1 MSNRSSPR
9 TAESSRPSSDPAPPR
24 MYFSRSSS
32 LGFQSELETG
42 RFVAIDR
49 SKKMIDAASRRNEK
63 YVDARRAEFHVA
75 DVLEF
80 NPGRRRFGKI
90 LAVRVAL
97 FHRDAAAAKARSRI
111 QSWLR
116 PGGQMLLIY
125 DEPWHRRPKCPST
138 LPAKRSDR

>member
-1 MSNRSSPR
+1 
-9 TAESSRPSSDPAPPR
+9 

-97 FHRDAAAAKARSRI
+97 FHRDAVPQKHVVAFRAGLGRA
-111 QSWLR
+111 
-116 PGGQMLLIY
+116 
-125 DEPWHRRPKCPST
+125 
-138 LPAKRSDR
+138 DRCF